1 MTRKALRATAAAMTL
16 RMRFAPSPSGYL
28 HIGNVRSTL
37 FTWLWCKSHG
47 GTFVLRV
54 EDTDQE
60 RSSIDS
66 VRAVLD
72 DLKWLGLQWDEGPVV
87 EGPYAPYFQSER
99 RAIYKEHTEQLI
111 RDGKAYR

>member
-1 MTRKALRATAAAMTL
+1 MLTASPMTL

-37 FTWLWCKSHG
+37 FTWLWCKSQG

-60 RSSIDS
+60 RSSCGS

-72 DLKWLGLQWDEGPVV
+72 DLKWLGLQWDEGPEVD
-87 EGPYAPYFQSER
+87 GICSPYFQSER
-99 RAIYKEHTEQLI
+99 KPPRPSCSEATAPE
-111 RDGKAYR
+111 

>member
-1 MTRKALRATAAAMTL
+1 MTL

-37 FTWLWCKSHG
+37 FTWLWCKSQG

-60 RSSIDS
+60 RSSLDS
-66 VRAVLD
+66 VRAVP
-72 DLKWLGLQWDEGPVV
+72 GRPEVARPANGTR
-87 EGPYAPYFQSER
+87 APRWKGRSHRIF
-99 RAIYKEHTEQLI
+99 RASASRSTA
-111 RDGKAYR
+111 RTPSS